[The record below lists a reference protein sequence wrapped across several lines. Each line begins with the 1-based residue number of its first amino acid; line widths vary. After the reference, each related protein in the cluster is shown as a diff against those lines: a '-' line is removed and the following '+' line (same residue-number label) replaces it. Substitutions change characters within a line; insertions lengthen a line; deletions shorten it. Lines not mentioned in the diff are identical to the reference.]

1 MKNFKKIIIL
11 SVTIFSLVIYFI
23 YDYLSNDVGEVVEG
37 DIFVEENTETVEIAT
52 IILHITGE
60 VKSPRNYRD

>member
-11 SVTIFSLVIYFI
+11 SLTILSLVIYFI
-23 YDYLSNDVGEVVEG
+23 YEYLSNDVTEIVED
-37 DIFVEENTETVEIAT
+37 DIFVEKSEETLET
-52 IILHITGE
+52 NNIILHITGE

>member
-11 SVTIFSLVIYFI
+11 SITILSLVIYFI
-23 YDYLSNDVGEVVEG
+23 YDYMSNTENEVIEEN
-37 DIFVEENTETVEIAT
+37 IFVEESEKIEQVNT

-60 VKSPRNYRD
+60 VNTPRNY